1 MGQNCNINNND
12 EGITPEN
19 TLQLFK
25 DKLYLCEHY
34 IESMVNNGNKK
45 LILDKTLI
53 LAIKQED
60 CAVLNAMIELVP
72 DLRDYMCEKGFVD
85 NNNYYVLPM
94 GVDVEVLPS

>member
-1 MGQNCNINNND
+1 MGQPHNND
-12 EGITPEN
+12 KEVTPEN

-25 DKLYLCEHY
+25 DKLYLCKHY

-53 LAIKQED
+53 LVIKQED

-72 DLRDYMCEKGFVD
+72 DLESYMHEKGFMD
-85 NNNYYVLPM
+85 DNNYYVLPM
-94 GVDVEVLPS
+94 GVDVEVSPS

>member
-1 MGQNCNINNND
+1 MGQNYNINNND

-19 TLQLFK
+19 TLQFFK

-53 LAIKQED
+53 LAIEHREYGL
-60 CAVLNAMIELVP
+60 LNEMIKLVP
-72 DLRDYMCEKGFVD
+72 DLESYMHEKDFIDG
-85 NNNYYVLPM
+85 NNCYVLPM
-94 GVDVEVLPS
+94 GANS